1 MSSIEDALGKLPQI
15 NATRVNLTLRRIE
28 IRPAAADADL
38 EGILTVLSQIGHP
51 ATLIETADMQDAG
64 TDIAGNALLR
74 AMAVAGFGA
83 MNVML
88 MSVSVWAGAEAPMR
102 DVFHVLSAMIAVPV
116 VVFSGRFFLISAW
129 GALRGGHV
137 NMDVPITLALIL
149 ALGLSLFETLR
160 GGEEVFFDAAL
171 TLTFFLLIGRYLD
184 HRMRRRARSAMAG
197 LSRLTVK
204 NALQVCP
211 DGQVRSVAAE
221 DITPE
226 MVLRIPAGERMPV
239 DVRILRG
246 ATDLDRAL
254 VTGESLPVSAGPGA
268 EIEAGAMNLTGPVDV
283 IALRAM
289 SESFVADM
297 SRMLATAEEGRG
309 RYVRIADRA
318 ARLYV
323 PVIHILAAVTF
334 VGWYFATGDWQRS
347 AFIAISVLI
356 VTCPC
361 ALALAVPVAHVV
373 AAGRLMREGILL
385 KDGSALERLAQVDHA
400 AFDKTGTLTTDTV
413 MLRANLPD
421 DAVTI
426 AVLATLAGHSAH
438 PAATAIA
445 RGLPP
450 ATTVLHDITETPG
463 HGVEGRLADGRAV
476 RLGRASWVGAIAS
489 ADCNGE
495 GPAFAIEG
503 KPMVRIPLGE
513 SLREGAEAAVS
524 ALRTCGIGCEILSG
538 DTEGPVAR
546 IALQLGGLPYAHGLS
561 PAGKVARL
569 RSFEGDGQRVL
580 MVGDGLNDTPALAAA
595 HVSISPA
602 SATDAGRAAADFV
615 FLGASLA
622 AVPVALRLARRTAR
636 VVRQNFGLA
645 IVYNCIAVPL
655 AMAGHVTPLIA
666 AIAMSASSVL
676 VVANSLRLNRGGDT
690 VAPAVRKWNPTGEVP
705 A

>member
-1 MSSIEDALGKLPQI
+1 LGKLPQI

>member
-1 MSSIEDALGKLPQI
+1 MGKLPQI